1 MAYGDFERFT
11 WKAEAGK
18 VLRDKAFNIAKNVKY
33 DGYQAGLASTVYKYF
48 SKKTS
53 AGAVKS
59 NVMLNQ
65 QLAEELQKPITRKC
79 EKRKVH
85 SSFIENICGANLG
98 DMLLKINLIKDFD
111 FNYAL
116 LIFIAN
122 INRLFL

>member
-1 MAYGDFERFT
+1 M
-11 WKAEAGK
+11 
-18 VLRDKAFNIAKNVKY
+18 
-33 DGYQAGLASTVYKYF
+33 VYKYF

-53 AGAVKS
+53 AVAVTS

-65 QLAEELQKPITRKC
+65 QLAEELQKLITRKC